1 MSNIFRKASLDR
13 LASPE
18 QLDKMIKVTSPMV
31 WLASVA
37 IVLVIAVTVVWAF
50 VGRLPEKVEIHG
62 LYTSDAQVHSI
73 FAPANGIIDLL
84 VSKDDIVKAGQV
96 IAVMDDRETRISLNK
111 IEQVLA
117 DLESITL
124 DSENDPASSDLSPLL
139 EIKTNYKAATI
150 SDEQLELQIALLE
163 KECTEQEKEVTRLR
177 GEYNAARNDYLR
189 SMDNNTLN
197 AATYDFQK
205 ASELLSVSSTMYQ
218 NAAAAE
224 AAALQA
230 YQEVLAIYGDADPI
244 TLAAQQQYQQAQKA
258 LQAAQQDLA
267 QKQKD
272 FDTKLAIYEK
282 AVKNQDS
289 VAANTQKLYLIF
301 SEKNSLYSNAYGTL
315 NSMRSNLKSMK
326 IQLESNEMGSSA
338 NLNALKDNFNMTK
351 SAMLSQLNAE
361 RNKLETA
368 LDSLEIKAVSEGV
381 VTALSVQNLQIIGA
395 GTEILKLKPLD
406 VDDMI
411 VVFFVP
417 LTDAKK
423 FKPGMEVRLT
433 PSTVNEQE
441 FGHMNGKIISV
452 ASSLASTQEMRDRLG
467 DDLMVSG
474 LQQQGPSLEVIV
486 TINRD
491 ANTVSGYEW
500 SNKKGAEIFIGDGTV
515 MNANVITD
523 SKAPITKLLPY
534 LKEKLKVKVEKS
546 D

>member
-31 WLASVA
+31 WFASVA

-423 FKPGMEVRLT
+423 FQPGMEVRLT

>member
-258 LQAAQQDLA
+258 LQVAQQDLA

-423 FKPGMEVRLT
+423 FQPGMEVRLT

-441 FGHMNGKIISV
+441 FGHMNGKITSV

>member
-423 FKPGMEVRLT
+423 FQPGMEVRLT

-515 MNANVITD
+515 INANVITD